1 MKYLLIII
9 TLCFIFSFTA
19 SARDWDYRRSQDQLR
34 AVAWGAGTYLLA
46 DQIRRGFKV
55 NRTRAMLASGLLAG
69 SAAYIIDHYANERN
83 KQYKTQGAFVG
94 IGMAWT
100 VSFGLG
106 L

>member
-1 MKYLLIII
+1 
-9 TLCFIFSFTA
+9 
-19 SARDWDYRRSQDQLR
+19 
-34 AVAWGAGTYLLA
+34 
-46 DQIRRGFKV
+46 
-55 NRTRAMLASGLLAG
+55 MLASGLLAG